1 MNTLLSENLTAQEW
15 CQEVVSKQEQ
25 VVYNSL
31 TSQRDFNHV
40 VKEHIQE
47 IINFLK
53 VKEHNNQTYISK
65 LKEALTILIDY
76 LKSHEV
82 WKPSKEKPLT
92 DEELDVA
99 YSNLYIDKFVKCDR
113 KFNDPPIRGQN
124 YALFSFNPTNGSN
137 PDKDGIY
144 GFIKMRGAF
153 NRLEEAQ
160 EKSKEL
166 IQYFSANQ
174 IFLCE
179 VGTPIPLQNKLN
191 DKDSIIEVYHPDEEE
206 KYKELMKE
214 QGLKEKKEMEE
225 VKHKAEL
232 LLQDVK
238 KDPTDVDPLQHY
250 IQLKYKKADL
260 CSKYIVRKNEMSK
273 IKEVVIKVREELIN
287 MDKTHPNLKQEYMDH
302 YNKTCEERGIDQTKD
317 EMALMIKEF
326 MMDKEPVEIDF

>member
-1 MNTLLSENLTAQEW
+1 MNTLLSENLTAEKW
-15 CQEVVSKQEQ
+15 YEEVVSKQEQ

-31 TSQRDFNHV
+31 TSPRDLNHI

-53 VKEHNNQTYISK
+53 TEKGHNDQIISK
-65 LKEALTILIDY
+65 LKEALTMLVDY

-92 DEELDVA
+92 DEELNRA
-99 YSNLYIDKFVKCDR
+99 YSNLYIDKFIKCDR
-113 KFNDPPIRGQN
+113 KYTDPPIRGQN

-144 GFIKMRGAF
+144 GFIKIRGAF

-179 VGTPIPLQNKLN
+179 MGSPVPLQNKLN
-191 DKDSIIEVYHPDEEE
+191 DKDSIIEIQHPDEEE
-206 KYKELMKE
+206 KYKELIKE

-232 LLQDVK
+232 LFQDVQ
-238 KDPTDVDPLQHY
+238 KDPTDIDPLQRY

-260 CSKYIVRKNEMSK
+260 CSKYIVRKNEMAK
-273 IKEVVIKVREELIN
+273 IKEVVIKVREELVN
-287 MDKTHPNLKQEYMDH
+287 MDETHPDLKQEYMDH
-302 YNKTCEERGIDQTKD
+302 YNKTCEERGINQTTD
-317 EMALMIKEF
+317 EMALIIKEF
-326 MMDKEPVEIDF
+326 MMDKEPLEIDF